1 MASTPLVN
9 KNIIVVGLGL
19 TGLSC
24 VTFLSAKGANVSA
37 MDTRAD
43 LSVTLK
49 VPVFL
54 GELDVKRL
62 CAADMLVVSPGLSL
76 KTPAIKTA
84 IDAGVKVIGDIELFA
99 MFNTKPVLAV
109 TGSNGKSTVATLAY
123 EMCLAA
129 GKKALLG
136 GNIGIPALELLDKD
150 SEIIVLELSSFQLE
164 TTYTLRPHVACMLNL
179 SDDHLDR
186 HGDMLSYQRAKL
198 RVYRDARFSVCNR
211 DDASTWPMTINPDVM
226 FGLSSSERGLSWD
239 KQNTEILLDGKA
251 FLNSQDC
258 MLVGEHNMLN
268 IQAATA
274 MTMLAGIPL
283 DAVKQA
289 AKTFA
294 GLEHRCQT
302 VAKIDSVRWIND
314 SKATNVGATIAAID
328 GLAPSCKGKL
338 ILIAGGDGKGADFE
352 PLREH
357 FEQQVSELITLGKDG
372 PALAKLKNNSHQVS
386 SLNEAV
392 KLADKLADKNAT
404 VMLSPACASLDMF
417 KNYQQR
423 GELFVVAI
431 NGLAQNKK
439 GAQS

>member
-1 MASTPLVN
+1 MAANPLAN

-24 VTFLSAKGANVSA
+24 VTFLLAKGANVSA

-43 LSVTLK
+43 LNVSVN

-54 GELDVKRL
+54 GELDSTRL
-62 CAADMLVVSPGLSL
+62 CSADMLVVSPGLSL
-76 KTPAIKTA
+76 QTAAIQEA
-84 IDAGVKVIGDIELFA
+84 IEAGVQVVGDIELFA
-99 MFNTKPVLAV
+99 MFNNTPVLAV

-123 EMCLAA
+123 EMCIAG

-136 GNIGIPALELLDKD
+136 GNIGTPALELLEKD
-150 SEIIVLELSSFQLE
+150 ADIIVLELSSFQLE
-164 TTYTLRPHVACMLNL
+164 STHTLRPLVACMLNL

-198 RVYRDARFSVCNR
+198 RIYKDARFSVCNR
-211 DDASTWPMTINPDVM
+211 DDAATWPMTINPDVM

-239 KQNTEILLDGKA
+239 KDTAQLLLDGKA
-251 FLNSQDC
+251 YLDSQAC

-274 MTMLAGIPL
+274 MTMLAGVDLEAI
-283 DAVKQA
+283 KSA
-289 AKTFA
+289 AMNFA
-294 GLEHRCQT
+294 GLAHRCQT
-302 VAKIDSVRWIND
+302 VAASHNVRWIND

-338 ILIAGGDGKGADFE
+338 ILIAGGDGKGADFA
-352 PLREH
+352 PLQDRLT
-357 FEQQVSELITLGKDG
+357 QQVSELITIGKDG
-372 PALAKLKNNSHQVS
+372 PKLAALRPASHQVAT
-386 SLNEAV
+386 LDEAV
-392 KLADKLADKNAT
+392 NVAASLVTKDST
-404 VMLSPACASLDMF
+404 VLLSPACASLDMF

-423 GELFVVAI
+423 GELFVQAV
-431 NGLAQNKK
+431 NNLVSKQGGQR
-439 GAQS
+439 

>member
-1 MASTPLVN
+1 MASTPLAN

-24 VTFLSAKGANVSA
+24 VTFLLAKGANVSA
-37 MDTRAD
+37 MDTRAE
-43 LSVTLK
+43 LSVTLDI
-49 VPVFL
+49 PVFL
-54 GELDVKRL
+54 GELDSKRL
-62 CAADMLVVSPGLSL
+62 SAADMLVVSPGLSL
-76 KTPAIKTA
+76 QTPAIQTA
-84 IDAGVKVIGDIELFA
+84 IDAGVQVIGDIELFA
-99 MFNTKPVLAV
+99 MFNSKPVLAV

-136 GNIGIPALELLDKD
+136 GNIGIPALELLDKESD
-150 SEIIVLELSSFQLE
+150 IIVLELSSFQLD
-164 TTYTLRPHVACMLNL
+164 TTHTLRPHVACMLNL

-198 RVYRDARFSVCNR
+198 RVFRDARFSVCNR

-239 KQNTEILLDGKA
+239 KQSASILLNGKE
-251 FLNSQDC
+251 FLNSQEC
-258 MLVGEHNMLN
+258 ILVGEHNMLN

-283 DAVKQA
+283 DAIKGT

-294 GLEHRCQT
+294 GLPHRCQT
-302 VAKIDSVRWIND
+302 VSLANNVRWIND

-328 GLAPSCKGKL
+328 GLASSCKGKL
-338 ILIAGGDGKGADFE
+338 ILIAGGDGKGADFS
-352 PLREH
+352 PLTDR
-357 FEQQVSELITLGKDG
+357 FTQQVSELITLGKDG
-372 PALAKLKNNSHQVS
+372 PKLAALKVGSHQVLT
-386 SLNEAV
+386 LNDAV
-392 KLADKLADKNAT
+392 KLAAKLADKNAT

-423 GELFVVAI
+423 GDMFVAAVK
-431 NGLAQNKK
+431 GLPLTK
-439 GAQS
+439 GGQ